1 MEAIWMK
8 EWIRYIALRFLDNI
22 NSFFEAIIES
32 GIVQPN
38 IDCSHGYRHQYSKQW
53 LIFFVCGNIFFVCGD
68 VAPFWPVRRPFQVL
82 LPIPLF
88 VPNDGAFLAAGNQ
101 VTSPSTPSDM
111 SHYRPKPEGEPKGDL
126 RGSSAV

>member
-1 MEAIWMK
+1 MQSLSLEL
-8 EWIRYIALRFLDNI
+8 YSQTLT
-22 NSFFEAIIES
+22 
-32 GIVQPN
+32 V
-38 IDCSHGYRHQYSKQW
+38 SHGYTHRYSKQW
-53 LIFFVCGNIFFVCGD
+53 LIFFVCGNIFFVCGN

-82 LPIPLF
+82 LPILLF